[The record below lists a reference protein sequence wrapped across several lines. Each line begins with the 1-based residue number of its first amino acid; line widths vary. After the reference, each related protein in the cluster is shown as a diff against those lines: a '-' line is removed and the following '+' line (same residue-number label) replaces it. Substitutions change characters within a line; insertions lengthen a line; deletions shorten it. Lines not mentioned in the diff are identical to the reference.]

1 MAEIKGGCLCGA
13 VRYTARAEGLGAIV
27 CHCTDCQKF
36 TGAAFAALVP
46 VQRADMTLTGPVK
59 VHTAI
64 GGSGKPVLR
73 NFCAECGSS
82 LFEEPQVRPGLAIL
96 FAGTLDD
103 PKAVSPLR
111 EIFRDD
117 AFPWVAVHGDIPRFA
132 KRAG

>member
-1 MAEIKGGCLCGA
+1 VAEIKGGCLCGA
-13 VRYTARAEGLGAIV
+13 VRYTAETEQTSAVI

-46 VQRADMTLTGPVK
+46 VQKAAMTLTGPVK
-59 VHTAI
+59 THTAL
-64 GGSGKPVLR
+64 GGSGKLVLR

-82 LFEEPQVRPGLAIL
+82 LFEEPTVRPGLAIL

-103 PKAVSPLR
+103 PKAVSPAR

-117 AFPWVAVHGDIPRFA
+117 AFPWVAVHGDIPRFPKA
-132 KRAG
+132 AG

>member
-1 MAEIKGGCLCGA
+1 VAEIKGGCLCGA
-13 VRYTARAEGLGAIV
+13 VRYTAQAEQTGAII

-46 VQRADMTLTGPVK
+46 VQRAAMTLTGPVK
-59 VHTAI
+59 THTGI

-82 LFEEPQVRPGLAIL
+82 LFEEPGARPGLAIL

-103 PKAVSPLR
+103 PKAASPLR

-117 AFPWVAVHGDIPRFA
+117 ALPWIHVAGDIPRFP
-132 KRAG
+132 RAAG